1 MHIVLANQWFPPES
15 GWGGVA
21 TYNYF
26 IARAF
31 RSLGHQVTV
40 VASRTSP
47 NLPATHEANGVR
59 IHRLLV
65 HDAYRLRRL
74 PLVGRYVRPIQQL
87 QYSAKVNRVLR
98 DLHREEPIDVVEFA
112 EVNAEGFFYTRSPQ
126 TPVVIRCHTPTF
138 ILARYYDR
146 REMQFDSSIIGW
158 CEKDMIRRAHARST
172 PSHDM
177 AQTVADAIHMPV
189 EKFAVVP
196 NALSLDE
203 FPNQSVSQSLNS
215 SVSVLFVGR
224 LERVKGVA
232 VLAHAIPKIVA
243 NVPNVRFIFAGED
256 LRTAR
261 GTSQR
266 AELEADFAAKSVQSN
281 VEFTGAVDQTTLI
294 NLYQRADIC
303 VVPSMLYESFS
314 YTCAQAMAAGKPVVA
329 THIGGIP
336 ETVEDGVNGII
347 VSPGNVVELGQAII
361 RLACDPG
368 LRAQMGRAG
377 RAKVAREFDAA
388 QVAKKN
394 IEVYERAIAE
404 FSARRASA

>member
-26 IARAF
+26 IARAY
-31 RSLGHQVTV
+31 RSMGHQVTV

-47 NLPATHEANGVR
+47 DLPAVQQSDGIR

-65 HDAYRLRRL
+65 RDAYRLRRL
-74 PLVGRYVRPIQQL
+74 PFVGRYIRPIQQL
-87 QYSAKVNRVLR
+87 RYAATVDRVLR
-98 DLHREEPIDVVEFA
+98 ELHREQPIDIVEFA
-112 EVNAEGFFYTRSPQ
+112 DVNAEGFFYTRTPQ
-126 TPVVIRCHTPTF
+126 TAVVVRCHTPTF

-146 REMQFDSSIIGW
+146 REMQFDTRIIGW
-158 CEKDMIRRAHARST
+158 CEKDMILRAHART
-172 PSHDM
+172 APSRDM
-177 AQTVADAIHMPV
+177 AQTVTAATGMPV
-189 EKFAVVP
+189 ERFSVVP
-196 NALSLDE
+196 NALGLDE
-203 FPNQSVSQSLNS
+203 FPNQPVSQSRRNT
-215 SVSVLFVGR
+215 VSVLFVGR

-232 VLAHAIPKIVA
+232 VLAQAIPKIIA
-243 NVPNVRFIFAGED
+243 NAPNVGFIFAGED

-266 AELEADFAAKSVQSN
+266 AELEADFAVKGVQSHA
-281 VEFTGAVDQTTLI
+281 EFTGAVDQATLI

-329 THIGGIP
+329 TRIGGIP
-336 ETVEDGVNGII
+336 ETVDDGVSGII
-347 VSPGNVVELGQAII
+347 VSPGNVGELAQATV

-368 LRAQMGRAG
+368 LREQMGRAG
-377 RAKVAREFDAA
+377 RAKVAREFDA
-388 QVAKKN
+388 VHIAKKN

-404 FSARRASA
+404 FSTRRTSA